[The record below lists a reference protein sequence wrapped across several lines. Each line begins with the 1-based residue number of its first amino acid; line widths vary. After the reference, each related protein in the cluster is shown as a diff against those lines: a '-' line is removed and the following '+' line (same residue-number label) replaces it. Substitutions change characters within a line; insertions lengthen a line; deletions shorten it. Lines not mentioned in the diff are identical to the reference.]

1 MEHYAGL
8 DVSLEL
14 TRHERESLDD
24 RASPPRPARPRSH
37 RWDGEVGE
45 AAMAAVTA
53 EGSDDHAGKIGS
65 PLPLTVSC
73 GGTKPTTDRSKSP
86 AAGQTGAA

>member
-14 TRHERESLDD
+14 PRHERDGLED
-24 RASPPRPARPRSH
+24 RAGQPRPARPRSH
-37 RWDGEVGE
+37 RWDGEAGE

-53 EGSDDHAGKIGS
+53 EVSDDHAGKIGS

-73 GGTKPTTDRSKSP
+73 GGTKLTTDRSK
-86 AAGQTGAA
+86 